1 MDLSLPVLIEL
12 ARFTVQRPREGAR
25 MVMRADLPM
34 NARWV
39 GLAITA
45 IVSAVLAHLS
55 ISLLPAAE
63 QAQMAEVVLSPIGSA
78 VLQASL
84 MVVSVFLV
92 HGLGRFLG
100 GQGNFA
106 DALIL
111 MVWLQF
117 ILLILQVAQ
126 IVIQVIVPPLSD
138 FIGVASVFLFL
149 WLLSNF
155 VAELHGFRSVPK
167 VFFGIVAVL
176 VAMAF
181 VLAFL
186 MLPMIAAG
194 V

>member
-55 ISLLPAAE
+55 ISLLPPAE
-63 QAQMAEVVLSPIGSA
+63 QAQMAEMVLSPIGSA

-117 ILLILQVAQ
+117 ILLLLQVAQ
-126 IVIQVIVPPLSD
+126 IVIQVVVPPLSD
-138 FIGVASVFLFL
+138 FVGVASVFLFL

-155 VAELHGFRSVPK
+155 VAELHGFRSVLK

-186 MLPMIAAG
+186 MLPIIAAG